1 MHNLSYFLISCY
13 AMIYYA
19 ISTLHYTILCY
30 AVCCAVLWTVCRT
43 PLHFAASVGS
53 VEMVKLLLSVGADA
67 SLTTI
72 NGDTAYDI
80 AVQEDKKDVIA
91 LLPNLKNSDL

>member
-1 MHNLSYFLISCY
+1 MICYFY
-13 AMIYYA
+13 TYA
-19 ISTLHYTILCY
+19 ISTLHYAILYAICY
-30 AVCCAVLWTVCRT
+30 VLCAVSVCRT

-53 VEMVKLLLSVGADA
+53 IEMVKLLLSVGADA